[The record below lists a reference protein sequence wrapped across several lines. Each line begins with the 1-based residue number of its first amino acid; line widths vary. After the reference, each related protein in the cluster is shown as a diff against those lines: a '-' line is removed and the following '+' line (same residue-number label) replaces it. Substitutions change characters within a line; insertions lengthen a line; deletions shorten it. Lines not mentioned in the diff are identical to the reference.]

1 MGRKKKGAVGLGN
14 GTKMAQQ
21 GWKFASLYKEP
32 LFQVRRLFFTFINTT
47 HAINVMY
54 VLDVLYIYIKI
65 YILSSA
71 G

>member
-1 MGRKKKGAVGLGN
+1 MGRKRKGAVGLGN

-21 GWKFASLYKEP
+21 GWKFASLNEEP

-47 HAINVMY
+47 HAINIMY
-54 VLDVLYIYIKI
+54 VLAVLYIYKK
-65 YILSSA
+65 YILSSL

>member
-21 GWKFASLYKEP
+21 GWKFASLYKVP

-47 HAINVMY
+47 HAINIMY
-54 VLDVLYIYIKI
+54 ELAVLYIYKK
-65 YILSSA
+65 YILSSL